1 LIILDENILDDQR
14 LLLEASRVATRQIG
28 VDIGRK
34 GMKDDEIAVL
44 LRQQRYTT
52 FFTRDKDFY
61 WPELRHRRY
70 CLVVMNVG
78 PNEAAT
84 FVRRFLRH
92 PDFDTQVKRM
102 GRVVRVS
109 HAGLAAWRLRS
120 QTEIRTVWSRSR

>member
-1 LIILDENILDDQR
+1 LIILDENILDGQR
-14 LLLEASRVATRQIG
+14 LLLEASRVTTRQIG
-28 VDIGRK
+28 VDVGRK

-44 LRQQRYTT
+44 LRQQRYAT

-61 WPELRHRRY
+61 APDLRHRRY

-78 PNEAAT
+78 QNEAAT
-84 FVRRFLRH
+84 FVRRFLHH

-120 QTEIRTVWSRSR
+120 QTEIRTVWSRPR